1 MPGAGLR
8 AESAPRAGAA
18 RGRRAVAVDPPAALV
33 VRGMRAAYGQTTVLH
48 GLDLDVRAGTLVTL
62 LGANGSGKS
71 TALRC
76 LAGLQPVQAGTLQ
89 LEGVPLAGSR
99 SNERRRV
106 AMVFQAPQLVKR
118 LSVLD
123 NVCTGAL
130 GRLSLRLSASRLLF
144 PTALREEAMGC
155 LERVGLADRAADR
168 AGRLSGG
175 QQQRV
180 SIARALCQRAPLLL
194 ADEPVSALDPASA
207 EQVLRLLVDLAHR
220 DGLAVLAVLHQP
232 ELARQYSDRIVGLMD
247 GKAIFDLPAARVK
260 ASTAAALYARPT
272 VPA

>member
-1 MPGAGLR
+1 MVGAGLQD
-8 AESAPRAGAA
+8 APATPAGAV
-18 RGRRAVAVDPPAALV
+18 RTRRPRRPELPVALE
-33 VRGMRAAYGQTTVLH
+33 VRGLRASYGPHSVLT
-48 GLDLDVRAGTLVTL
+48 GLDLDVRAGQLVSL

-76 LAGLQPVQAGTLQ
+76 LAGLRPADAGTML
-89 LEGVPLAGSR
+89 LEGAALGGQRPQ
-99 SNERRRV
+99 ERRRV
-106 AMVFQAPQLVKR
+106 AMVFQQPQLVRR

-130 GRLSLRLSASRLLF
+130 GRLPWQRSVSRLLF
-144 PTALREEAMGC
+144 PAELRAEAMRC
-155 LERVGLADRAADR
+155 LDRVGLADRAGDR

-180 SIARALCQRAPLLL
+180 AVARALCQRAPLLL

-207 EQVLRLLVDLAHR
+207 EQVMALLASLAHD

-232 ELARQYSDRIVGLMD
+232 DLARTYSDRVIGLLQ
-247 GKAIFDLPAARVK
+247 GAALFDLPSSKLTATAVAGLYR
-260 ASTAAALYARPT
+260 STP
-272 VPA
+272 